1 MIGHGLFELERD
13 NNFSFFN
20 KNTFIANPQYNHI
33 VSKIEKIHRIQ
44 LPIQVDNPCLP
55 FSMIAATCNT
65 DLEAYE
71 GTFHVTVI

>member
-20 KNTFIANPQYNHI
+20 KNAFIANPQQNHI
-33 VSKIEKIHRIQ
+33 VSKIEIHIIQ

-55 FSMIAATCNT
+55 FSMIAAPCNT
-65 DLEAYE
+65 DLGDYE
-71 GTFHVTVI
+71 GTFHVTII